1 MTAKRLLDDDSDDA
15 DGVNTV
21 HTGPSA
27 RRSVSTGTHWE
38 ALAGYARAVRIC
50 PLICVSGTT
59 ATADDGSVVGA
70 DAAEQ
75 TRFALAKIERALGQL
90 GATLRDVVRT
100 RIYVRRI
107 GDWEAA
113 ARVHGEVFGHIR
125 PANTLVA
132 AELVGEEYLVEVE
145 ADAWVDGV

>member
-1 MTAKRLLDDDSDDA
+1 MTARRLLDDDSDDA
-15 DGVNTV
+15 GDVNTV
-21 HTGPSA
+21 RSSA
-27 RRSVSTGTHWE
+27 SSRLSVSTGTTWE
-38 ALAGYARAVRIC
+38 SLAGYARAVRIG

-75 TRFALAKIERALGQL
+75 TRFALAKIERALARL
-90 GATLRDVVRT
+90 GASMGDVVRT

-107 GDWEAA
+107 DDWEAA
-113 ARVHGEVFGHIR
+113 ARVHGEVFGDIR

-132 AELVGEEYLVEVE
+132 ADLVGAEYLVEVE
-145 ADAWVDGV
+145 ADAWVP